1 MSEFCYLFNPSFQVF
16 PPNDSY
22 NIEFTVEKEF
32 IHTLSIQNWG
42 PSNLHIDLDESQP
55 WLDENDPTMLRLTIV
70 NNSQEG
76 QMIILRYMVLSW
88 LIDLANGEPDHKY
101 LIHPGEAITLQ
112 TAINDITNKK
122 SWWPIE
128 PVNPEYYTEPM

>member
-55 WLDENDPTMLRLTIV
+55 WLRTNNPTMLRLTIV
-70 NNSQEG
+70 NNSEEG
-76 QMIILRYMVLSW
+76 QSIILRNMVLPW
-88 LIDLANGEPDHKY
+88 LVDLARGEPSYKY
-101 LIHPGEAITLQ
+101 VLHQGQAITLQ
-112 TAINDITNKK
+112 TVINDLTNEKT
-122 SWWPIE
+122 WWVVE
-128 PVNPEYYTEPM
+128 PFELEYYTEPV